1 MGKRLALLCAI
12 VLTSSRLAT
21 AAPIVIDF
29 EGLTDGQAVTNQL
42 PGILFSH
49 AIALTAGLSLNEFE
63 APPHSGT
70 TVIGDDGGVLTIQF
84 ASEVTSVAGYF
95 TYVSPLTLEAFDAA
109 NNLLGSVVSH
119 FGNNLALSGDPGS
132 VANDLLLFNSPGI
145 ARIVITGLPDG
156 NSFVLDDLTIAAP
169 AANVPEPASII
180 LVLTGLG
187 ALLAHRRR
195 A

>member
-1 MGKRLALLCAI
+1 MFKRLALVCAI
-12 VLTSSRLAT
+12 VLTSSRFAT
-21 AAPIVIDF
+21 AAPIVFDF

-42 PGILFSH
+42 PGVLFGH
-49 AIALTAGLSLNEFE
+49 ALALTAGLSLNEFE

-70 TVIGDDGGVLTIQF
+70 TVIGDDGGVLSIQF
-84 ASEVTSVAGYF
+84 ATDVSSVAGYF
-95 TYVSPLTLEAFDAA
+95 TYISPLTLEAFDAS
-109 NNLLGSVVSH
+109 NNLLGSVVSQ

-132 VANDLLLFNSPGI
+132 AANELLLFNGPGI

-156 NSFVLDDLTIAAP
+156 NSFVLDDLTIDAAT
-169 AANVPEPASII
+169 NVPEPAS
-180 LVLTGLG
+180 LVLLLTGLG